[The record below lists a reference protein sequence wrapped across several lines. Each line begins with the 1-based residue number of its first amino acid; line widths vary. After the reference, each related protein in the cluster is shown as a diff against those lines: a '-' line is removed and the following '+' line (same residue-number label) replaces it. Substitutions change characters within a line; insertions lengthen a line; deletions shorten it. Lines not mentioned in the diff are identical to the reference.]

1 MVKTVKEALD
11 YLKEKRC
18 LSGNILKYLTEDEI
32 KHTSLL
38 KSLEGLQESYD
49 AVRHPLIRDWGLRGR
64 LTPRAYFTIFLKAG
78 DAENFGTFFAAIFIG
93 LPV

>member
-1 MVKTVKEALD
+1 MRYTMD
-11 YLKEKRC
+11 YVIGFE
-18 LSGNILKYLTEDEI
+18 N
-32 KHTSLL
+32 
-38 KSLEGLQESYD
+38 
-49 AVRHPLIRDWGLRGR
+49 VRHPLKRDWDGRGR

>member
-1 MVKTVKEALD
+1 MFRFL
-11 YLKEKRC
+11 C
-18 LSGNILKYLTEDEI
+18 LRNTTYEI
-32 KHTSLL
+32 RVFCF
-38 KSLEGLQESYD
+38 EN
-49 AVRHPLIRDWGLRGR
+49 VRHPLKRDWDGRGR

>member
-1 MVKTVKEALD
+1 MFRFL
-11 YLKEKRC
+11 C
-18 LSGNILKYLTEDEI
+18 LRNTIYDIL
-32 KHTSLL
+32 
-38 KSLEGLQESYD
+38 GQQRN
-49 AVRHPLIRDWGLRGR
+49 VRHPLKRDWDGRGR